1 MAAPAAIRELVSTF
15 ARNRDSYRSDAFN
28 ELQLRHQFLNPLF
41 ASLGWDVE
49 NRQGYAEA
57 YKDVVLEESIK
68 VGGATRA
75 PDYSFRI
82 GGVRKFFVEAK
93 KPAVS
98 VSHDVGTA
106 FQLRRYAWSAKL
118 PLSVLTDFEEF
129 AVYDCRLRPQ
139 KDDPASTART
149 IYLTFDQY
157 DDRWD
162 EIASIFSREA
172 VLKGSFDK
180 YAESNKQKRGTS
192 QVDDAFLGE
201 IDEWRSQLARNLA
214 LRNGELSQREINA
227 AVQKTIDRLVF
238 LRICEDR
245 GLEFYGQLQALL
257 NGPTVYGRLCELFR
271 KADDRYNSGLFHFS
285 ADKHRHEQPD
295 EWTLSLNL
303 DDQVLKAIIR
313 RLYYPDS
320 PYEFSVISAD
330 ILGQV
335 YEQFLGKVIRLTEAH
350 QAKIEDKPEVKK
362 AGGVFYTPTYI
373 MDYIVKNTVGKVLEG
388 KTPYEVA
395 ARTPTWKPAKGGRP
409 LSVLDPAC
417 GSGSFLIGA
426 YQCQH
431 SYNHRSCWPAR
442 IPWRHRSHDCASHH
456 ESPTRGTCYFLPTV
470 AGGGFSKC

>member
-1 MAAPAAIRELVSTF
+1 MAAPPAIRELVSTF

-28 ELQLRHQFLNPLF
+28 ELQLRHQFLNPFF

-98 VSHDVGTA
+98 VSHDVGPA

-129 AVYDCRLRPQ
+129 AVYDCRVRPQ

-214 LRNGELSQREINA
+214 LRNGELSQREIDA

-238 LRICEDR
+238 LRICTANDPNLCCLR
-245 GLEFYGQLQALL
+245 AFYATSLFSSRALAL
-257 NGPTVYGRLCELFR
+257 RAAMNAGR
-271 KADDRYNSGLFHFS
+271 
-285 ADKHRHEQPD
+285 
-295 EWTLSLNL
+295 
-303 DDQVLKAIIR
+303 VR
-313 RLYYPDS
+313 R
-320 PYEFSVISAD
+320 
-330 ILGQV
+330 
-335 YEQFLGKVIRLTEAH
+335 
-350 QAKIEDKPEVKK
+350 
-362 AGGVFYTPTYI
+362 
-373 MDYIVKNTVGKVLEG
+373 
-388 KTPYEVA
+388 
-395 ARTPTWKPAKGGRP
+395 
-409 LSVLDPAC
+409 
-417 GSGSFLIGA
+417 
-426 YQCQH
+426 
-431 SYNHRSCWPAR
+431 
-442 IPWRHRSHDCASHH
+442 PWAVSW
-456 ESPTRGTCYFLPTV
+456 
-470 AGGGFSKC
+470 